1 MGEGPERSGGMYRAL
16 TGALL
21 ALTVS
26 TGVID
31 AVSFLGLG
39 KVFVANMT
47 GNVIFLGFALAGE
60 PGLSVPAS
68 LTALASFVVGALAG
82 GRLAARW
89 GHHRGRHLGA
99 AATVTVVPMLAAV
112 ALSAAAPLH
121 TGVRYG
127 LIVLLAVAFGVQVS
141 TARKL
146 SVPDLPTTVLTMTLT
161 GLVSESR
168 LAGGA
173 GPNIRVRLASIAALL
188 AGALLGAVLVLH
200 VSILAGLALAT
211 ALVGGVAVTVSRLAV
226 RSDATAWRAPTAAT
240 PAGTTDRPAAT
251 GEPPGPPPTS
261 T

>member
-1 MGEGPERSGGMYRAL
+1 MEKWRGPGRSGQMYRAL
-16 TGALL
+16 IGALL

-26 TGVID
+26 TGVVD

-68 LTALASFVVGALAG
+68 LTALASFVLGALVG

-89 GHHRGRHLGA
+89 GGHRGRHLGA

-112 ALSAAAPLH
+112 ALSAAPLH

-127 LIVLLAVAFGVQVS
+127 LIVLLAFAFGVQVS

-188 AGALLGAVLVLH
+188 TGALLGAVLVLH

-226 RSDATAWRAPTAAT
+226 RSDATAWRAPTAGSPDAAAGGQPSRP
-240 PAGTTDRPAAT
+240 PA
-251 GEPPGPPPTS
+251 S